1 MMMRSEMPL
10 REYKK
15 LSKSEL
21 RAKILAFFE
30 KAQTSKELTTSNA
43 LVRRAQKIVLATK
56 TRLPRE
62 LKRRF
67 CRHCGAYLVSGKNAT
82 IRTQRGKVVFR
93 CLECKH
99 MSRIPYVREKKAKRE
114 QKRASRERQ
123 RHQ

>member
-1 MMMRSEMPL
+1 MTMRNEMPL

-30 KAQTSKELTTSNA
+30 KAQSAKDLTIANA
-43 LVRRAQKIVLATK
+43 LVRRAQKIVLATRM
-56 TRLPRE
+56 RLPRE

-67 CRHCGAYLVSGKNAT
+67 CSNCGAYLISGKNAT

-99 MSRIPYVREKKAKRE
+99 IARIPYIEEKRL
-114 QKRASRERQ
+114 KRAHKQSQRELKKTQ
-123 RHQ
+123 